1 MRTRTID
8 VDINSNSLRI
18 LRYKQYDHNNIL
30 EVFVKKNKEI
40 LDLTSYTIRVFFILP
55 NNTIIQKNATFKDR
69 KIIIMIESVL
79 LEQYGKIPVEI
90 TMSNGNEIVTI
101 FRMYL
106 EVEES
111 IDRKSAIE
119 GNPEWD
125 IIKDG
130 LSAIDDK
137 VSHNELKENLEN
149 YYNKMEIDEK
159 IINISTEREE
169 VLNNYA
175 TKEDLPTKISDLE
188 NDKNYLTS
196 IPNEYITEHELEE
209 RIKDIDVDIDLSAY
223 ATKEDLH
230 GHMNKGILDKITNDK
245 INEWDNKSTFN
256 GDYNN
261 LVNKPNIPSIEGLA
275 FRTEIPTNVSQLI
288 NDKNYLTSIPSQYV
302 TETELDRK
310 VVDIIEGGEIN
321 LNGYAKKEDLN
332 DKANN
337 LFQSDMLTVSS
348 LGGISAGTNLNNM
361 SIQDILTKLLYP
373 YVAPTISSSIVYSP
387 TGGTYE
393 FGQTVTV
400 TQIKATVTKK
410 SENITKVSFYR
421 NGLLENSITSSV
433 SNGGSFSYT
442 FTNPISITSSI
453 SNSYFQAKVTDAS
466 GKVVSANTTALNF
479 YYPYY
484 YGVIGAN
491 VDITENLIKNLTK
504 QVVSKG
510 NKTYTYSP
518 NYQRM
523 VIAYPKSYGVLSS
536 ILDPNGFEQLSS
548 FTCLEK
554 SIVGLNGTSQQYY
567 VYVNDASTNTNF
579 KMSFY
584 Y

>member
-40 LDLTSYTIRVFFILP
+40 LDLTSYTIRVFFTLP
-55 NNTIIQKNATFKDR
+55 NNKVIQKNAVFKDK
-69 KIIIMIESVL
+69 KIIITIEDVL
-79 LEQYGKIPVEI
+79 LEQHGKVPVEI

-119 GNPEWD
+119 GSPEWD

-130 LSAIDDK
+130 LSVIDDK
-137 VSHNELKENLEN
+137 VSHTELDERLDNYYTRNEIETKLENLDVN
-149 YYNKMEIDEK
+149 
-159 IINISTEREE
+159 INLDDY
-169 VLNNYA
+169 V
-175 TKEDLPTKISDLE
+175 KKKDLPTKTSDLI
-188 NDKNYLTS
+188 NDNNFLS
-196 IPNEYITEHELEE
+196 EIPSEYITEDELEE
-209 RIKDIDVDIDLSAY
+209 RLRDTDVS
-223 ATKEDLH
+223 
-230 GHMNKGILDKITNDK
+230 
-245 INEWDNKSTFN
+245 
-256 GDYNN
+256 
-261 LVNKPNIPSIEGLA
+261 
-275 FRTEIPTNVSQLI
+275 TNVPTKTSDLI
-288 NDKNYLTSIPSQYV
+288 NDSGFISEIPSEFITENELSEKGYLTN
-302 TETELDRK
+302 EKLDNYYK
-310 VVDIIEGGEIN
+310 KSEVDNKITDIITDVEIN
-321 LNGYAKKEDLN
+321 LDEYTKKEDLN
-332 DKANN
+332 EYTKKEDLNEYTKKEDLDGKADN

-348 LGGISAGTNLNNM
+348 LGGISAGTDLNNM
-361 SIQDILTKLLYP
+361 SIQDVLTKLLYP
-373 YVAPTISSSIVYSP
+373 YVAPSISASIVYSP
-387 TGGTYE
+387 TGGVYE

-433 SNGGSFSYT
+433 SDGGSFSYT

-466 GKVVSANTTALNF
+466 GKVVSANTSALNF

-510 NKTYTYSP
+510 SKTYTYSP

-523 VIAYPKSYGVLSS
+523 VIAYPKSYGILSS

-554 SIVGLNGTSQQYY
+554 SIVGLDGTSQQYY
-567 VYVNDASTNTNF
+567 VYINDASTNINF